1 MQLRDLGERCKLSPI
16 YRPNTLAVTVECNRE
31 LTLLTAVGSLNSKR
45 KQYYINALS
54 ICESAQFAKCAA
66 RFDSG

>member
-16 YRPNTLAVTVECNRE
+16 HNTLALTVECNSE
-31 LTLLTAVGSLNSKR
+31 LTLSAVGSLNSKR
-45 KQYYINALS
+45 KQYYINALC